1 MSALKTLFFLHI
13 ETWCIFIINLLILPY
28 LSNWMP
34 CYYTTDD
41 DTSLIRKSAFFK
53 LCLLSPFWSDQL
65 LIYISFRYRLSLNS
79 IVLLFNKISFNQ
91 IWCMLCILQFY
102 VYRTSIYTNCKED
115 IKQITYQSTDQMY
128 YQKSC
133 IYKAGWGYI
142 GILIWSY

>member
-1 MSALKTLFFLHI
+1 MSALKTLFFLHT

-65 LIYISFRYRLSLNS
+65 LIYLSFRYKLSLNS
-79 IVLLFNKISFNQ
+79 IVLFNKISFNQ
-91 IWCMLCILQFY
+91 IWCTLH
-102 VYRTSIYTNCKED
+102 RKED